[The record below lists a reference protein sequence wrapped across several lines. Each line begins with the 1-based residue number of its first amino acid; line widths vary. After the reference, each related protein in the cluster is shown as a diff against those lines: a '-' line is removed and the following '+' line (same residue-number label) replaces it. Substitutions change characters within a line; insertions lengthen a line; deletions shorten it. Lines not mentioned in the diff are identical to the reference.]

1 MADFKFKDLKRLGT
15 QIGTMC
21 MFAEQIKAKV
31 NNDLAQIVK
40 AKTFINGIQETL
52 QDMNS
57 KLQESEKT
65 LANLQQMLE

>member
-1 MADFKFKDLKRLGT
+1 MADFKFKDLKNLGN

-21 MFAEQIKAKV
+21 MFAEQIKTKV

-40 AKTFINGIQETL
+40 AKTFINGVQETL

-65 LANLQQMLE
+65 LAKLQDLLE

>member
-1 MADFKFKDLKRLGT
+1 MADFKFKDLKSLGT

-31 NNDLAQIVK
+31 NNDLAQITK
-40 AKTFINGIQETL
+40 AKTFINSVQETL
-52 QDMNS
+52 QDMNL

-65 LANLQQMLE
+65 LAKLQDLLE